1 MSRPIFLARAV
12 DRSDLFAHRIFDV
25 RYFLPLQSRF
35 EKVVRGIAVPLDDR
49 KQRATSFTS
58 DIVPRGA
65 ILSITITATDFGIL
79 YDRYHR
85 SRVQRDRSSSLDRCI
100 RWSIDGTESARP
112 YTIRE
117 SITNEE
123 GIGIVDEAFYESLE
137 ANDGLKKGIVAW

>member
-12 DRSDLFAHRIFDV
+12 HRSDLFAHRIFDV

-85 SRVQRDRSSSLDRCI
+85 SRVQRARRWIVVFDDRSVARNPRVRILFANRSRTRKVLESSTKH
-100 RWSIDGTESARP
+100 ST
-112 YTIRE
+112 
-117 SITNEE
+117 
-123 GIGIVDEAFYESLE
+123 SLSR
-137 ANDGLKKGIVAW
+137 LMMV